1 MVFQCILSE
10 HLMGEKSESEKYVG
24 DIGPHVKLLLQG
36 LKQHLLRNRFA
47 PYFWQFPKSVE
58 IT

>member
-1 MVFQCILSE
+1 
-10 HLMGEKSESEKYVG
+10 MGKESESEKDVG
-24 DIGPHVKLLLQG
+24 DIGPHVKLLLLQG